1 MKLEHA
7 SWMEVK
13 KYLDKPRG
21 ILLPIGSTEQH
32 GPIGLIGTDTIC
44 SSIVADGVS
53 EKTRMYVAPKISY
66 TPAEFNMKFAGTVS
80 ISVEIFK
87 GLIREVIIS
96 LLKHGF
102 KFVYIINGH
111 GANIEPIKELIK
123 KANNYNIFIKSW
135 WDFPE
140 VNLLRKKFFGEW
152 EGMHAT
158 PSEISIT
165 QINNRIIKN
174 KIYSSFAKNPPK
186 KLSAQFIKEHS
197 GDKHGSPDEHYS
209 LFPDGRVGS
218 HSALANPKQ
227 GKLLLN
233 SSIKEIIKD
242 IKIIE
247 KSIH

>member
-13 KYLDKPRG
+13 KYLNKPRG

-44 SSIVADGVS
+44 SSIIADGVS
-53 EKTRMYVAPKISY
+53 EKIRMYIAPKISY
-66 TPAEFNMKFAGTVS
+66 TPAKFNMKFAGTVS
-80 ISVEIFK
+80 ISIEVFK
-87 GLIREVIIS
+87 GLICEVIQS

-102 KFVYIINGH
+102 KFVYILNGH
-111 GANIEPIKELIK
+111 GANIEPVKEIIEEL
-123 KANNYNIFIKSW
+123 NNCNIFIKSW

-140 VNLLRKKFFGEW
+140 VNILRKKFFGEW

-165 QINNRIIKN
+165 QINHRKIINKN
-174 KIYSSFAKNPPK
+174 LNDCAKLPPK
-186 KLSAQFIKEHS
+186 KLSAKFIKDHS
-197 GDKHGSPDEHYS
+197 GDKHGHPDEHFR

-218 HSALANPKQ
+218 HSALANPEY
-227 GKLLLN
+227 GKLILT
-233 SSIKEIIKD
+233 SAIRAVTKD
-242 IKIIE
+242 IKLIE
-247 KSIH
+247 KSIQ